1 MKVEHIAG
9 FETAE
14 EPTNVEQPKKRKKQG
29 RKTSNHNKAIAARE
43 RLECE
48 LNGCSDPRTP
58 LTEVNPDTLTALQEL
73 MELPAV
79 DLDSA
84 DEVEQR
90 CNDYIKWC
98 SRYHAFPSLASL
110 AVALGVD
117 RVTLIEW
124 GTKSRIGQRHST
136 IIKRMKTLIAAN
148 TVQKGADGSLNP
160 VYAMFLLNNSSQGFA
175 NNTRLEVAQTPTEQ
189 IDAPKLDD
197 VIEIY
202 DSKDTSDT

>member
-1 MKVEHIAG
+1 MKVEHIAD
-9 FETAE
+9 FETAGE
-14 EPTNVEQPKKRKKQG
+14 FTNVEQPKKRKKQG

-73 MELPAV
+73 MTLPAV

-90 CNDYIKWC
+90 CNDYISWC

-136 IIKRMKTLIAAN
+136 IIK
-148 TVQKGADGSLNP
+148 
-160 VYAMFLLNNSSQGFA
+160 
-175 NNTRLEVAQTPTEQ
+175 E
-189 IDAPKLDD
+189 
-197 VIEIY
+197 
-202 DSKDTSDT
+202 

>member
-1 MKVEHIAG
+1 MEVEHIAD

-14 EPTNVEQPKKRKKQG
+14 ELTNVEQPKKRKKQG
-29 RKTSNHNKAIAARE
+29 RKTSNHNKAIVARE

-48 LNGCSDPRTP
+48 LNGCSDPKTP

-73 MELPAV
+73 MSLPAV

-84 DEVEQR
+84 DEVERR
-90 CNDYIKWC
+90 CSEYVEWC

-160 VYAMFLLNNSSQGFA
+160 VYAMFLLNNSSQGFS